1 MRVCIITIS
10 TTYLYRWQMKK
21 HSEVMQTLHAGC
33 SKAEPNIFAQQTPSW
48 QPKFNQLE
56 MVITFTYRPSLVRS
70 MHAISSYCGNRPTNI
85 NRQGRLQYTA
95 PQLSAQCKQYI
106 RKQYMPHTHY
116 MTVEWTENRLVTSWW
131 YAHCPMPQQLHYCAA
146 NITQLNELI

>member
-1 MRVCIITIS
+1 
-10 TTYLYRWQMKK
+10 MKK
-21 HSEVMQTLHAGC
+21 KCSERRKHCALAVVRRSHKFSPRRRPLPGGTGR
-33 SKAEPNIFAQQTPSW
+33 
-48 QPKFNQLE
+48 PKFNQLE

-70 MHAISSYCGNRPTNI
+70 MHAISSYCGNRPTNT

-116 MTVEWTENRLVTSWW
+116 MTLYDSGMDREQTCDLLIV
-131 YAHCPMPQQLHYCAA
+131 CPLPNATT
-146 NITQLNELI
+146 ITLLCSKYYTT